1 MPDLFTLIAKWW
13 KHLLAITLLSMLVAG
28 LANFFQPKKY
38 LSVATALP
46 ANSYLADKASVFNE
60 NIQALYSTMGT
71 VDELDMII
79 GTGQLDTVYL
89 SVIDQFNL
97 IDHYK
102 PNEQGEAA
110 RSKCVETLRSNTKIN
125 KSEYGELKI
134 KVWDKDKNIAPQLA
148 NALLDKLEEIHSDL
162 LNTNNKAILDAI
174 TKKRTALMADSVS
187 GAGEKLQQYNK
198 LINEYQLMTE
208 ARPNAL
214 LVVER
219 ARPSLSPEK
228 PKMSTVLF
236 AAGFF
241 GLLFGLFA
249 VLVLD
254 KRKSTA
260 K

>member
-1 MPDLFTLIAKWW
+1 MPDLFTLVAKWW
-13 KHLLAITLLSMLVAG
+13 KHLLAITILSMLVAG
-28 LANFFQPKKY
+28 LANYFQPKRY

-60 NIQALYSTMGT
+60 NIQALYSTMGS
-71 VDELDMII
+71 VDDLDMII

-97 IDHYK
+97 ASHYRLK
-102 PNEQGEAA
+102 QTGEAA
-110 RSKCVETLRSNTKIN
+110 RNKSVEILRRNTKIN

-134 KVWDKDKNIAPQLA
+134 KVWDKDKTIAPQLA
-148 NALLDKLEEIHSDL
+148 NALLDKIQEIHSDL
-162 LNTNNKAILDAI
+162 LNTNNKGLLDAI
-174 TKKRTALMADSVS
+174 TKKRTALLEDSVS
-187 GAGEKLQQYNK
+187 GAGEKLKQYDK

-214 LVVER
+214 LIVER
-219 ARPSLSPEK
+219 ARPSQKPET
-228 PKMSTVLF
+228 PNMSTVLL

-254 KRKSTA
+254 KRKTTA

>member
-1 MPDLFTLIAKWW
+1 MPDIFTLISKWW

-38 LSVATALP
+38 LSIATALP
-46 ANSYLADKASVFNE
+46 ANTYLSDKASVFND
-60 NIQALYSTMGT
+60 NIQGLYSIMGG
-71 VDELDMII
+71 VDDLDKII
-79 GTGQLDTVYL
+79 GTGQLDTIYL
-89 SVIDQFNL
+89 SVIDQFNI

-102 PNEQGEAA
+102 LKKEDEEA
-110 RSKCVETLRSNTKIN
+110 RSKCVEKLRSNTKIN
-125 KSEYGELKI
+125 KSEYGELKV

-148 NALLDKLEEIHSDL
+148 NALLDKLQEIHSDL
-162 LNTNNKAILDAI
+162 LNTNNKALLDAI
-174 TKKRTALMADSVS
+174 IKKRTALMADSVS
-187 GAGEKLQQYNK
+187 GAGEKLKQYDK
-198 LINEYQLMTE
+198 LINEYQLMAE
-208 ARPNAL
+208 AGPTAL
-214 LVVER
+214 LIVER
-219 ARPSLSPEK
+219 ARISQEAEK

-254 KRKSTA
+254 KRKPTA